1 MVRERTLV
9 PEEDLDMEAP
19 TPTVTKTDFQLSLS
33 KDMLR
38 EETLVLK
45 GDLDMEAPTVHCSD
59 GDGYEKHKV
68 GRPGG
73 EVETRR

>member
-1 MVRERTLV
+1 M
-9 PEEDLDMEAP
+9 
-19 TPTVTKTDFQLSLS
+19 
-33 KDMLR
+33 R

-45 GDLDMEAPTVHCSD
+45 GDLDMEATTVHCSD

>member
-1 MVRERTLV
+1 M
-9 PEEDLDMEAP
+9 
-19 TPTVTKTDFQLSLS
+19 
-33 KDMLR
+33 R

-68 GRPGG
+68 GRPRG